1 MLNVFVYGYL
11 SEFLLLIVKKLLR
24 EYLILFYIVVKFGLK

>member
-1 MLNVFVYGYL
+1 MLNIFVYGYL

>member
-1 MLNVFVYGYL
+1 MLNIFVYGYL
-11 SEFLLLIVKKLLR
+11 SEFLLLIVNKLLR

>member
-11 SEFLLLIVKKLLR
+11 SEFLLLIVNKLLR

>member
-1 MLNVFVYGYL
+1 MLNVFAYGYL